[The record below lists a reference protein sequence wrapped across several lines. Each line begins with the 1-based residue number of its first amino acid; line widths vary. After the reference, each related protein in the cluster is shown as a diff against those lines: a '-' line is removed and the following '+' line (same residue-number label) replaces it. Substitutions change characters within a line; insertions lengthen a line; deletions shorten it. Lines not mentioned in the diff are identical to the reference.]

1 MGNCVC
7 RPPRSPSESV
17 VASAI
22 AAAAAEGAARL
33 VRAPSSLERKAT
45 TTTTT
50 TPLEVDRARVDGV
63 GDDDDDD
70 DDDDDASSYR
80 SGRSSFASDDDDD
93 DDDGGGGDRGP
104 SLARSPR
111 NATTTTTTTKTTLA
125 LAQPAPPP
133 DTTPAMDARVAQLL
147 ASASEHLEDDAIE
160 RLCDDGDDGDAGA
173 AAAATTTTTTT
184 TTKKKTKRKGALAR
198 VARVAS
204 GMRMMR
210 SMTKAAR
217 AAGGSLDLTAFAG
230 TPIRWHARTS
240 VLRTHAV
247 GESSL
252 KPPAAA
258 GAGGP
263 ASTRP
268 PPRGS
273 PGEQERRRP
282 RATRLFTQLQRD
294 FGARSR
300 SRALREAARA
310 RGIAGEADRSRDDG
324 DGGDGDGG
332 DERKSKF
339 SSPFFAVE
347 RQHSI
352 EALEDF
358 ADLEDD
364 HAAWDNVS
372 VDYGDD
378 GEVHGEVEVEVDVD
392 ADEAR
397 DVDVATTVPPP
408 ASTPEGRILRVVR
421 ALLADAEPPAH
432 LQKPFN
438 PVLGETARHELHLAN
453 GVEIRSVLEQVTHHP
468 PVTAFHRREARVRP
482 LPARRA
488 PFASPSVRRSLRLA
502 ARMHSFQRD

>member
-70 DDDDDASSYR
+70 DDDASSYR

-93 DDDGGGGDRGP
+93 DDGGGGGDRVP

-133 DTTPAMDARVAQLL
+133 DTPPAMDARVAQLL

-160 RLCDDGDDGDAGA
+160 RLCDDGDDGDAGAA

-273 PGEQERRRP
+273 PGERERRRP

-294 FGARSR
+294 FGAR

-324 DGGDGDGG
+324 DGGDGDGE

-352 EALEDF
+352 EALEDL

-378 GEVHGEVEVEVDVD
+378 GEVHGEIEVDVDVDVD

-438 PVLGETARHELHLAN
+438 PVLGETARHELHLSN